1 MDLALLEYGVAEPLQ
16 EKHRIWDSYWHDSRL
31 QSTVAESSQEA
42 ELLLEAHW
50 REIFAELPNSAAI
63 LDLACGNGA
72 VALIAAR
79 FSHETGKG
87 FKIYGVDSA
96 AIDPAAKSSRLLL
109 FCCSMCS

>member
-1 MDLALLEYGVAEPLQ
+1 MEYGVAEPLQ

-50 REIFAELPNSAAI
+50 REIFAELPNSTAI

-79 FSHETGKG
+79 ISHETGKG